1 MVCLRQP
8 SGSGVRRLQVRWAAR
23 AWRPRLVVRTAG
35 EAVASARSMFAPP
48 WVALWKTTGA
58 LRIQKSSQILLG
70 RTSEP
75 GGAPSAGKPNQG
87 RAADADPNKLRE
99 VEVVDP
105 ESGKTHVEYR
115 DGRGRD

>member
-1 MVCLRQP
+1 MFKTGTNMVCLRQP

-75 GGAPSAGKPNQG
+75 GGAFFAS
-87 RAADADPNKLRE
+87 RHRFFCVAAHPL
-99 VEVVDP
+99 
-105 ESGKTHVEYR
+105 
-115 DGRGRD
+115 